1 MLHVDW
7 TGDPPTFWTLRLV
20 GNRWVHDSPAHLD
33 HLIPESRNGPTSL
46 DNTVISC
53 PPCNMAKGDSAVGD
67 PGFQLWIARRRR
79 ARLMAPPL
87 IAAEEAI
94 YP

>member
-1 MLHVDW
+1 
-7 TGDPPTFWTLRLV
+7 
-20 GNRWVHDSPAHLD
+20 LD

-67 PGFQLWIARRRR
+67 PAFQLWAAARRRK
-79 ARLMAPPL
+79 RLLTPPL